1 MKKILLC
8 ILGFFI
14 IILQNSIINYLSVF
28 GMTINIVLIYLVII
42 SLYLDELE
50 SGIIGAVLGII
61 LDSSVGGLF
70 GSNGL
75 IFFGVAYMV
84 SYIKDKVYI
93 APVFKN
99 GIITIVTCDNCGPN
113 FGKEVKYKISPL
125 EKPAK
130 MIKVCNFTSYDIIIS
145 MENAVIQRIESNNKR
160 NEKCHSKFV
169 GIPLNGII
177 YIDTVSE
184 EITWKDDYGV
194 REAAILRVNG
204 CCIKI
209 NNGSCSECISVIGPE
224 LSEPYI
230 RHLYASFRRNLK
242 YEGDVNI
249 RCNTI
254 DYRID

>member
-84 SYIKDKVYI
+84 SYIKDKVY
-93 APVFKN
+93 K
-99 GIITIVTCDNCGPN
+99 
-113 FGKEVKYKISPL
+113 
-125 EKPAK
+125 
-130 MIKVCNFTSYDIIIS
+130 
-145 MENAVIQRIESNNKR
+145 
-160 NEKCHSKFV
+160 
-169 GIPLNGII
+169 
-177 YIDTVSE
+177 
-184 EITWKDDYGV
+184 
-194 REAAILRVNG
+194 
-204 CCIKI
+204 
-209 NNGSCSECISVIGPE
+209 
-224 LSEPYI
+224 
-230 RHLYASFRRNLK
+230 
-242 YEGDVNI
+242 
-249 RCNTI
+249 
-254 DYRID
+254 